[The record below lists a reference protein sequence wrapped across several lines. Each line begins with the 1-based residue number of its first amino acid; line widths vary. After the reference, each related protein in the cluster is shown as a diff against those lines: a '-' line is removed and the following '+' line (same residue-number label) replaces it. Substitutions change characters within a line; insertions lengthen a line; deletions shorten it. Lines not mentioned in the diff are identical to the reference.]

1 MQSMKVGKSK
11 KGLNKQIAL
20 KHNNRQK
27 EDIKIS
33 QKGMMT
39 KTKETSKHK
48 KHEQEGKVVIIG
60 LL

>member
-1 MQSMKVGKSK
+1 VGKNK
-11 KGLNKQIAL
+11 KGPNKQIAL

-39 KTKETSKHK
+39 KTKEISEHK